1 MVDVSEMVEVVAT
14 VQVFDVCGGLI
25 LVSGYLRFHIW
36 GFLLCGATS
45 LVLSDAARL
54 GVADLFGSSNKRY
67 DPGTRQSRT

>member
-36 GFLLCGATS
+36 GFLLCGDAS
-45 LVLSDAARL
+45 LFLNDVARL
-54 GVADLFGSSNKRY
+54 GVLDLSGSV
-67 DPGTRQSRT
+67 G